1 MLKSYSKKQVSPSW
15 LNKARWTQV
24 KKEAEINRL
33 RRLSTPSF
41 VFRGNNAELWNLQGE
56 EEILLCGAAG
66 TGKTLAIL
74 FFINEMAWQYPGLR
88 VLIVRKVRVDLTR
101 TTLVTYER
109 DVMKYGNPIVATV
122 QRESR
127 KVYRYPNGSEIV
139 IGGMDRPGS
148 ILSGEYDIIYPAEAV
163 QFTLNDW
170 ETLIMRLR
178 SGVYPYPAIIGD
190 TNPDRKEH
198 WLKQRADEGVTK
210 LLNTYHKDNPAYW
223 DEDAQT
229 WTPAGV
235 RYVLGKLSRLTGV
248 RKERYLLNRW
258 VNAEGV
264 IYEGWNEDIHLIDA
278 DELPAFRFRFCSI
291 DFGFTNPFVCQWWGV
306 DHDGRMYLYREIYQ
320 TRLLVEDAAD
330 MIKRLNAGISAS
342 DWDEM
347 DKSSRKEAEKAGEK
361 IQFYV
366 SDHDAEDRETLRRRG
381 IATRAADKSV
391 SEGLQE
397 VMSRLRV
404 EEDGKPR
411 LFIVRGARDTLD
423 RDLKADGLPTS
434 TQEEIGGYIW
444 NDKKQKDEPVKADD
458 HGMDTMRY
466 AAMANKNQRR
476 NIFIMDYGD

>member
-1 MLKSYSKKQVSPSW
+1 MLDSYSKRQVSPSW

-24 KKEAEINRL
+24 RKDAEFNRL
-33 RRLSTPSF
+33 RRISSPSY
-41 VFRGNNAELWNLQGE
+41 VFRGNNSVLWDLQGE

-74 FFINEMAWQYPGLR
+74 CFINELAWRYAGLR

-109 DVMKYGNPIVATV
+109 DVMGYGNPLVATV

-127 KVYRYPNGSEIV
+127 KVYRYPNKSEIV

-198 WLKQRADEGVTK
+198 WLKQRSDKGVTK

-223 DEDAQT
+223 DIVAQQ

-248 RKERYLLNRW
+248 RKERYLLNKW
-258 VNAEGV
+258 VNAEGM
-264 IYEGWNEDIHLIDA
+264 IYEDWNEDIHLINA
-278 DELPAFRFRFCSI
+278 DDLPDFKFRIRSI
-291 DFGFTNPFVCQWWGV
+291 DFGFNNPFVCQWWGV
-306 DHDGRMYLYREIYQ
+306 DYDGRAYLYREIYQ
-320 TRLLVEDAAD
+320 TRLLVEDAAVL
-330 MIKRLNAGISAS
+330 IKNLTG
-342 DWDEM
+342 DEH
-347 DKSSRKEAEKAGEK
+347 
-361 IQFYV
+361 IQADIA
-366 SDHDAEDRETLRRRG
+366 DHDAEDRETLRRRG
-381 IATRAADKSV
+381 INTIPADKAV

-397 VMSRLRV
+397 VMGRIRV
-404 EEDGKPR
+404 EDDGKPR
-411 LFIVRGARDTLD
+411 LFIVRGARVTEDIE
-423 RDLKADGLPTS
+423 LKSAGMPTS

-444 NDKKQKDEPVKADD
+444 NDKKNKDEPVKADD

-466 AAMANKNQRR
+466 AMMYLR
-476 NIFIMDYGD
+476 NEVGTKVLTEWWTDD

>member
-1 MLKSYSKKQVSPSW
+1 MLNSYSKKQVSPTW
-15 LNKARWTQV
+15 LDKARWSQV
-24 KKEAEINRL
+24 KKEAEFNRL
-33 RRLSTPSF
+33 RRISSPSY
-41 VFRGNNAELWNLQGE
+41 VFRGNNASLWNLQGQ

-74 FFINEMAWQYPGLR
+74 CFINELAWFYAGLR

-109 DVMKYGNPIVATV
+109 DVMGYGNPLVSNV

-127 KVYRYPNGSEIV
+127 KVYRYPNKSEIV

-178 SGVYPYPAIIGD
+178 SGVYPFPAIIGD

-223 DEDAQT
+223 DADAQT
-229 WTPAGV
+229 WTEAGV

-264 IYEGWNEDIHLIDA
+264 IYEDWNDDIHLIDA
-278 DELPAFRFRFCSI
+278 DDLPEFKIRFCSI
-291 DFGFTNPFVCQWWGV
+291 DFGFNNPFVCQWWGV
-306 DHDGRMYLYREIYQ
+306 DHDGRAYLYREIYQ
-320 TRLLVEDAAD
+320 TRLLVEDAAVKIND
-330 MIKRLNAGISAS
+330 LS
-342 DWDEM
+342 
-347 DKSSRKEAEKAGEK
+347 GEEV
-361 IQFYV
+361 IDFYV
-366 SDHDAEDRETLRRRG
+366 ADHDAEDRETLRRRG
-381 IATRAADKSV
+381 IDTIAADKSV

-397 VMSRLRV
+397 VMSRLRI
-404 EEDGKPR
+404 EGDGKPR
-411 LFIVRGARDTLD
+411 IFIVRGARKNQDM
-423 RDLKADGLPTS
+423 DLKAHGRPTS

-466 AAMANKNQRR
+466 GMMYLR
-476 NIFIMDYGD
+476 NEIGTKVLSDWWFDD